1 MKILLMTDLEGVAGV
16 RDFDDWCNV
25 DSRFYTTGCRLL
37 TQEVNA
43 AVEGFFSGGVR
54 YVLVVDGHGA
64 GAIDIETLDARV
76 EYARGWAPGAWPFG
90 LDNAFNGVAWVG
102 QHAKAST
109 PFAHLAHTQSCDY
122 MDLSVNGI
130 SVGEFGQLALCA
142 AELGVPA
149 FFASGDQ
156 AFTEEAEAFTPGIV
170 TCPVKRGV
178 VPGTGEECT
187 VQEYRQRNSGAVHVS
202 PVRARAMIRQA
213 AEAAA
218 RQLKRTPPLLIPLQA
233 PYERVVVLRPEM
245 GGEPLREARETHPTS
260 VIELM
265 KMPMNFTPIP

>member
-16 RDFDDWCNV
+16 GNFDDWCNT
-25 DSRFYTTGCRLL
+25 DSRFYATACRLL

-43 AVEGFFSGGVR
+43 AIDGFFSGGVR
-54 YVLVVDGHGA
+54 YVQVVDGHGA
-64 GAIDIETLDARV
+64 GAIDIELLDARA

-90 LDNAFNGVAWVG
+90 LEHSFNGVAWVG

-109 PFAHLAHTQSCDY
+109 PFAHLAHTQSCEY
-122 MDLSVNGI
+122 LDLSINGVSI
-130 SVGEFGQLALCA
+130 GEFGQLAFCA
-142 AELGVPA
+142 AELGIPA

-156 AFTEEAEAFTPGIV
+156 AFTEEAEALAPGIV

-178 VPGTGEECT
+178 VPGTGDECT
-187 VQEYRQRNSGAVHVS
+187 VQEYRQRNIGAVHTA
-202 PVRARAMIRQA
+202 PARARAMIRQA

-233 PYERVVVLRPEM
+233 PYERITVLRPETT
-245 GGEPLREARETHPTS
+245 GSPRREARETHPSS

-265 KMPMNFTPIP
+265 KMPMVFKPIP